1 MEHLVSFR
9 KGIDSLSDTEYQR
22 CILSFLQRSRLS
34 FHRETTLNLLFRA
47 FHDEIRSNITD
58 SIQSMNS
65 IISQIIISRKDEQEE
80 DGDDDEDIDIAETT
94 NPLNRCSSRLI
105 AEIASY
111 LVFRDK
117 VHFESC
123 SRSCFIGV
131 RSIKSPTFHLD
142 ADDFTKMSKHCQSEN
157 AQIPSLQSIKSLTV
171 STKDVAQIIKTVTPK
186 LSDHG
191 LFDSITSLRIEYR
204 FPSELDSLLCALSQ
218 CDLSLIRTLR
228 VIQIEDEGAP
238 DSETLNR
245 LTSMITSAL
254 RVEYLEYTGYLEYG
268 GVHFP
273 EMDWMANLR
282 GLALNNLTVFGDEY
296 KMMQRVFGAL
306 SRTVNATAASK
317 LSSFHQGTAMRAVV
331 GGEVL
336 DGVNE
341 LCIPWKQR
349 DESIARMWTERN
361 LSDLQRV
368 HFRNGHEILD
378 GERDSDS
385 DSDIDHEN
393 DGGQILWNRRWIE
406 KVVNSVEYLS
416 VDVDGETDGLHLFD
430 VLIGAMEQNTE
441 QITKETQS
449 GNRKRFKLRVCGL
462 DIENEG
468 NLKGIMQRMQSM
480 MTVINEQCDQWMMVF
495 VDWTVM
501 AMDKHLSA
509 TLDHFWTSLKCQCTV
524 NITRTEDKS
533 DFVAKM
539 KYNAVITNPRC
550 TINGIQERWTMTCK
564 YCRGGT

>member
-1 MEHLVSFR
+1 MF
-9 KGIDSLSDTEYQR
+9 
-22 CILSFLQRSRLS
+22 
-34 FHRETTLNLLFRA
+34 N
-47 FHDEIRSNITD
+47 
-58 SIQSMNS
+58 
-65 IISQIIISRKDEQEE
+65 
-80 DGDDDEDIDIAETT
+80 
-94 NPLNRCSSRLI
+94 
-105 AEIASY
+105 
-111 LVFRDK
+111 DK

-157 AQIPSLQSIKSLTV
+157 VQIPSLLSIKSLTV
-171 STKDVAQIIKTVTPK
+171 STKDVVQIIKTVTPK

-191 LFDSITSLRIEYR
+191 LFGSISSLRIEYR
-204 FPSELDSLLCALSQ
+204 FPSELDSLLCALSH

-238 DSETLNR
+238 DSETLSR
-245 LTSMITSAL
+245 LTSMITRAL

-306 SRTVNATAASK
+306 SHCK
-317 LSSFHQGTAMRAVV
+317 LSSFHQGTAMRSVV

-349 DESIARMWTERN
+349 DESIARMWIERN

-393 DGGQILWNRRWIE
+393 EGGQILWNRRWIE

-416 VDVDGETDGLHLFD
+416 VDVEGETDELHLFD
-430 VLIGAMEQNTE
+430 VLIGAIEQRECKN
-441 QITKETQS
+441 KE
-449 GNRKRFKLRVCGL
+449 RFKLRVCGL
-462 DIENEG
+462 DIQNEG
-468 NLKGIMQRMQSM
+468 NVKGIMQRVQSM

-501 AMDKHLSA
+501 AMDKHLST

-539 KYNAVITNPRC
+539 KYNAVITNPQC
-550 TINGIQERWTMTCK
+550 TINGIKERWTMTCK